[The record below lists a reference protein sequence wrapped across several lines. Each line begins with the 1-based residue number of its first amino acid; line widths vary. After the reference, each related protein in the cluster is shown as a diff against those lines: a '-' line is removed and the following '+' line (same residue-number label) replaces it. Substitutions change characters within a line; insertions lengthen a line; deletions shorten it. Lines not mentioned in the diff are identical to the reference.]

1 MKHIDIIAL
10 IYLGMAALAIGFGI
24 WGIIAGAEAFEF
36 DEDPVPPAQYEDYE
50 VGFYNPEM

>member
-50 VGFYNPEM
+50 ASFYNP